1 MRDLDILTILRESL
15 LGLRAC
21 ALPLLNLALP
31 LVLLPEVVVNL
42 VLPKLGF
49 ADGDYL
55 FAQILLEICVM
66 LFGVFTLGL
75 FHAYST
81 GGQPGF
87 SALRATVAPHAG
99 TLIALSFVIF
109 IGVLFGS
116 LMLVVPGVF
125 VAIITLVAPPAA
137 LFEKLS
143 IVDALKRSH
152 ALTQRRRLALLGL
165 VLLTSGLVL
174 AILVLGLMAYQA
186 AGMPLNKPPERGL
199 AAALID
205 SVVTISAIGL
215 SYAVATRTYLVLVT
229 LPPRA

>member
-1 MRDLDILTILRESL
+1 MKDLDSLTILRESL

-31 LVLLPEVVVNL
+31 LVVLPGILVNL
-42 VLPKLGF
+42 VLPRLGIMGS
-49 ADGDYL
+49 DTL
-55 FAQILLEICVM
+55 FAQIIQEICVM

-87 SALRATVAPHAG
+87 SALRATVAPHVG
-99 TLIALSFVIF
+99 TLVGLSVAIF
-109 IGVLFGS
+109 IGVLLGS
-116 LMLVVPGVF
+116 LLLVVPGVF
-125 VAIITLVAPPAA
+125 VAIVTLVAPPAA

-143 IVDALKRSH
+143 ITAALQRSY
-152 ALTQRRRLALLGL
+152 ALTEGRRMALLGL

-174 AILVLGLMAYQA
+174 AIILLGLIALQA
-186 AGMPLNKPPERGL
+186 FGMTPGKPTAPGL
-199 AAALID
+199 ATVLIQ
-205 SVVTISAIGL
+205 SVISISAIGL
-215 SYAVATRTYLVLVT
+215 SYAVATRTYLVLVA

>member
-1 MRDLDILTILRESL
+1 MRDLDSLTILRESL

-21 ALPLLNLALP
+21 AAPLLNLALP
-31 LVLLPEVVVNL
+31 LVVLPEILVNL
-42 VLPKLGF
+42 ALPRLGL
-49 ADGDYL
+49 AGGDFL
-55 FAQILLEICVM
+55 FAQIVMEICVM

-87 SALRATVAPHAG
+87 SALRASVAPHVA
-99 TLIALSFVIF
+99 TLVGLSVVIF
-109 IGVLFGS
+109 IGILLGS
-116 LMLVVPGVF
+116 IMLVLPGIF
-125 VAIITLVAPPAA
+125 VAIVTLVAPPAA

-152 ALTQRRRLALLGL
+152 ALTQGRRLALLGL